1 MNAKQIRDAIIE
13 ASKDGKQV
21 LRVGQSKGGVD
32 ITAALALYPELKPHV
47 RAVVSMQA
55 PYGGTPIAS
64 DGAAALVAKA
74 VIGS

>member
-1 MNAKQIRDAIIE
+1 MNAKQIRDAILE
-13 ASKDGKQV
+13 ASNDGKQV
-21 LRVGQSKGGVD
+21 VLVGQSKGGVD
-32 ITAALALYPELKPHV
+32 ITAALALYPEFKPHV